1 MYLLVWLG
9 IWWLLWN
16 SPSFPVFPAFPAIPG
31 NRERL
36 FLNVIF
42 QNSFEWLLLKY
53 TGKQKHVQS
62 LWPKKTPE
70 LLSLM
75 LSSVFI
81 ICLEHVFEAVT
92 ESVFS
97 KSSGPWRSEKTV
109 KESGTSVTESVLVNL
124 QACEGVKRQ

>member
-1 MYLLVWLG
+1 M
-9 IWWLLWN
+9 
-16 SPSFPVFPAFPAIPG
+16 
-31 NRERL
+31 
-36 FLNVIF
+36 
-42 QNSFEWLLLKY
+42 
-53 TGKQKHVQS
+53 T
-62 LWPKKTPE
+62 KKTPE